1 MLLCCDKIMRAV
13 QTSWVGHGRAKAAH
27 HVRNT
32 PDVTLTWNG
41 FEAPDSIVR
50 AARLMKAHGVEF
62 TVHATVCAENVDR
75 PLDFYYFL
83 RDEVGTRFIELIPIV
98 EDIAAYRILRAEE
111 WGPFLIEIFDEWVR
125 CDFGKVF
132 VQLFDIALTQRGDY
146 PARHFLTASNH
157 EAALSVLEAGYRT
170 FFAHVQ
176 RGRITAFSESAVKR
190 FAV

>member
-1 MLLCCDKIMRAV
+1 MSRIV
-13 QTSWVGHGRAKAAH
+13 QARTVHHTEPETGHYIRRFFNSQTG
-27 HVRNT
+27 
-32 PDVTLTWNG
+32 PDVTLTWSG
-41 FEAPDSIVR
+41 FEGPDTIVR

-62 TVHATVCAENVDR
+62 NVLAAVHAENVGH
-75 PLDFYYFL
+75 PLDFYGFL
-83 RDEVGTRFIELIPIV
+83 RDEVGTRFIEFIPV
-98 EDIAAYRILRAEE
+98 VDDIAAGRTLRAEE

-146 PARHFLTASNH
+146 PARHFLTASDH
-157 EAALSVLEAGYRT
+157 DADLDVLDAGYRK

-176 RGRITAFSESAVKR
+176 RGRITACSESAVKR